1 MPDSTTPDTAA
12 VLNQRSL
19 WATALRH
26 AGVAYLIS
34 RLCVMVGAAI
44 VAAELAAQ
52 INGTNW
58 ISANP
63 THGLLAAASGAQITI
78 TAARYG
84 TVSTN
89 GNLVTFGSG
98 TRFPGLVPGNTIRI
112 NGAADTTAGCRRR
125 TKGTPTWASWSLWH
139 WQV

>member
-44 VAAELAAQ
+44 VAAELRADDNKIRERLVWGFVGKSIRKRVRGYCRALRAQ
-52 INGTNW
+52 
-58 ISANP
+58 
-63 THGLLAAASGAQITI
+63 
-78 TAARYG
+78 
-84 TVSTN
+84 
-89 GNLVTFGSG
+89 
-98 TRFPGLVPGNTIRI
+98 
-112 NGAADTTAGCRRR
+112 
-125 TKGTPTWASWSLWH
+125 
-139 WQV
+139 